1 LSKWSGKYV
10 IGLTGNIGTGK
21 SVVRKMLEHMGAYGI
36 DADSLAHRAITIGA
50 PGYQPVIESF
60 GKYIL
65 DPDGQINRTKLARL
79 TFGDA
84 EAIAQLE
91 RIVHPLVEQATDLII
106 RRSNQPIIVIE
117 AIKLLES
124 NLHNY
129 CDSIWVV
136 FAPPEIQL
144 TRLVQK
150 RHMTEVEARQRM
162 EAQPSQESKMAA
174 ADVVIRNVA
183 SYEDTWRQLTAA
195 WQKIVPAAESDASP
209 SPPQPAIAVGEMV
222 TERGK
227 PRHSDEIAGF
237 LNRVQKL
244 NPPIGRAEIM
254 AAFGEKAFILL
265 EAGTRLVGVVGL
277 QVENLVA
284 RTIDMIIDPVVPAN
298 LALPII
304 VSEIERSS
312 RDLQCEA
319 SLIFVPRE
327 LGQHELLWKSLG
339 YERRAPQALGIL
351 AWQEAALESQPP
363 DTDLFFKQLR
373 QDRILRPI

>member
-1 LSKWSGKYV
+1 
-10 IGLTGNIGTGK
+10 
-21 SVVRKMLEHMGAYGI
+21 MLEHMGAYGI
-36 DADSLAHRAITIGA
+36 DADSLAHRAIAKGA
-50 PGYQPVIESF
+50 PAYQPVIEIF

-79 TFGDA
+79 TFGDQ
-84 EAIAQLE
+84 EAITQLE

-106 RRSNQPIIVIE
+106 RRSNQPVIVIE

-124 NLHNY
+124 SLHSY

-136 FAPPEIQL
+136 YAPSEIQL

-174 ADVVIRNVA
+174 ANVVIRNVA

-195 WQKIVPAAESDASP
+195 WQKFVPAGESAP
-209 SPPQPAIAVGEMV
+209 EAAAPQAPISYGEMV
-222 TERGK
+222 TQRGK
-227 PRHSDEIAGF
+227 PRHSDEIAEF
-237 LNRVQKL
+237 INRIQKA

-254 AAFGEKAFILL
+254 AAFGEKAFLLL
-265 EAGTRLVGVVGL
+265 EAGTKLVGVVGL

-284 RTIDMIIDPVVPAN
+284 RTIDMIIDPAVPVN

-304 VSEIERSS
+304 VSDIERAS

-319 SLIFVPRE
+319 SLIFVPHD
-327 LGQHELLWKSLG
+327 LGQYELLWKSLG
-339 YERRAPQALGIL
+339 YERRAPQNLGIL

-363 DTDLFFKQLR
+363 GTDLFFKQLR